1 MSTKI
6 MVCMV
11 NNVQKNGRIYYKGD
25 KREALETEPESV
37 LWKSL
42 EYVER
47 AQREEKAVQLEA
59 ESIKT
64 VKKLQDENAKL
75 RLKLRDATKK
85 KEDK

>member
-25 KREALETEPESV
+25 KRETLETEPESV

-42 EYVER
+42 EHVER

-75 RLKLRDATKK
+75 RLKLKEATKK